1 MRWSKVGQPRGF
13 FVRAVLNS
21 IQGRFARPLLL
32 LLLLETISNFATIK
46 IHSDRWRER
55 KGYGDMVSLR
65 KQNAIFSPF
74 LLSKCK
80 RGHCMCGFER
90 IMVA

>member
-32 LLLLETISNFATIK
+32 LLLLETISNFATTKYIVIDGGK
-46 IHSDRWRER
+46 E
-55 KGYGDMVSLR
+55 KDMETW
-65 KQNAIFSPF
+65 FP
-74 LLSKCK
+74 
-80 RGHCMCGFER
+80 
-90 IMVA
+90 